1 MNKLLTIILI
11 IPFNCFSQTKT
22 DYELYSRI
30 ILNEFQEKIIEIG
43 FYQNIVITDN
53 LTESSKLLFD
63 EFCQDLEYNFES
75 MVQVNRKDS
84 IYYLTRNDE
93 FKNLLKE
100 LCKEYS
106 VNNSF
111 VDNKFLIEQ
120 KVTILEKEKVEKI
133 FKTKNAKQIENSWKK
148 FYKLYP
154 ESQGFYEFSKILY
167 SEKFALVYFVHKGN
181 PLFGSDSLI
190 IMKKNGQNYEI
201 QEKLTLWNN

>member
-1 MNKLLTIILI
+1 MNKLLTIISI
-11 IPFNCFSQTKT
+11 IPFYCFGQTKT

-30 ILNEFQEKIIEIG
+30 ILNEFQEKKMEIG
-43 FYQNIVITDN
+43 FYQNIVIIDN
-53 LTESSKLLFD
+53 LTETSKSLFE
-63 EFCQDLEYNFES
+63 EFCQDFEYNFES
-75 MVQVNRKDS
+75 MVQINRKDS

-93 FKNLLKE
+93 FKRLLNE
-100 LCKEYS
+100 LCKEYA
-106 VNNSF
+106 VINSF
-111 VDNKFLIEQ
+111 VDSKFLIKQ

-167 SEKFALVYFVHKGN
+167 SENFALVYFVHKGN
-181 PLFGSDSLI
+181 PLFGNGSII
-190 IMKKNGQNYEI
+190 IMKRNGQNFEI